1 MKTVSLKLY
10 DTIVKGKK
18 MLSEDSISRISSYV
32 QTQRVDDVC
41 FMNRSGNAVRAGSA
55 SSLLEPPRP
64 PRIRKAGKPDK
75 PAPLQGVAFFWL
87 LFFTSKE
94 K

>member
-1 MKTVSLKLY
+1 MKTLSLKLY

-41 FMNRSGNAVRAGSA
+41 FMNRSG
-55 SSLLEPPRP
+55 
-64 PRIRKAGKPDK
+64 KPD
-75 PAPLQGVAFFWL
+75 PYYT
-87 LFFTSKE
+87 LFGWMLCIILGI
-94 K
+94 